1 MRARVARVGALMYER
16 RLTDA
21 AGGNITARV
30 GDLLC
35 MTPRYSGSKYNW
47 QLRPEDVLVVDLD
60 ANILDGTGEL
70 SRESLAHFRLHREFG
85 EHGKCVIHAHARN
98 VLVFAALNRPMPATL
113 EQMRKF
119 GEVPVIPFAPS
130 HSGKLAEHIADTMRG
145 NEARIRKQAMCVIAP
160 WHGLFVMGK
169 DLDAAYDAVERMDT
183 NAHIVLMAR
192 QWVGDAALD
201 AALAQ
206 MEESIANFKE

>member
-1 MRARVARVGALMYER
+1 
-16 RLTDA
+16 
-21 AGGNITARV
+21 
-30 GDLLC
+30 
-35 MTPRYSGSKYNW
+35 
-47 QLRPEDVLVVDLD
+47 
-60 ANILDGTGEL
+60 
-70 SRESLAHFRLHREFG
+70 
-85 EHGKCVIHAHARN
+85 
-98 VLVFAALNRPMPATL
+98 
-113 EQMRKF
+113 
-119 GEVPVIPFAPS
+119 
-130 HSGKLAEHIADTMRG
+130 
-145 NEARIRKQAMCVIAP
+145 MCVIAP